1 MLNSNFFS
9 LPMKVAPS
17 ILEPPLPWSGSLY
30 FYKGNRIQ
38 PNSNDAEAAEI
49 YFRRV
54 IVARAA
60 TTEARTRWQRKLASD
75 LASCTRWQRNPEPCV
90 LKPNWK
96 VKWDGLQSKLTPHQ
110 CVDMNRART
119 IWKLDVWKWQ
129 CKRISAGTCWKVN

>member
-38 PNSNDAEAAEI
+38 PNSSDAEAAEI

-90 LKPNWK
+90 LKPKWK
-96 VKWDGLQSKLTPHQ
+96 VKWDALQSKLTPHQ
-110 CVDMNRART
+110 CVDMDIEKKRKET
-119 IWKLDVWKWQ
+119 Q
-129 CKRISAGTCWKVN
+129 CVEVAGQTNLCGGMLER